1 MPSLGESRYFKDIS
15 LSFKRHPVTNDLISL
30 TNEVAIKKSVRNLVE
45 TINGER
51 FFNSLVGSTIRQS
64 LFEPA
69 DREILFRLEQ
79 EITTSIENFEKRV
92 KLTSVRASHPPDS
105 NEITIDINYNIVG
118 EVFPPQEVS
127 FILQPTREY
136 WLLPNI
142 HNLIL
147 SKSSQL
153 YVII

>member
-1 MPSLGESRYFKDIS
+1 MPVIGESRYFKDIS

-51 FFNSLVGSTIRQS
+51 FFNSLIGSSIRDS

-79 EITTSIENFEKRV
+79 EITTSLENFEKRI
-92 KLTSVRASHPPDS
+92 KLESVSATYPPDS
-105 NEITIDINYNIVG
+105 NEIQVDINYLIIG

-127 FILQPTREY
+127 FILQPTR
-136 WLLPNI
+136 
-142 HNLIL
+142 
-147 SKSSQL
+147 Q
-153 YVII
+153 